1 MDDIRWMQRF
11 GIWASMHE
19 ARNLAA
25 HTYDL
30 ERAKKL
36 GTAIREEYRAAFA
49 ALELRLAGLA
59 E

>member
-1 MDDIRWMQRF
+1 MQRF